1 MELMETK
8 KLLIQVILLSLCP
21 KASMQNIPEYV
32 AMRDCLRRGAELGWP
47 PTALLQTCLVLQGI
61 RGKEGVEADNWN
73 VYEVFFNINLR

>member
-1 MELMETK
+1 METK

-21 KASMQNIPEYV
+21 KASLQNIPEYV

-47 PTALLQTCLVLQGI
+47 PAALLQTWLVLQGI

-73 VYEVFFNINLR
+73 VYEVFFHIIFR